1 MSIAPLPA
9 NFRLRDGSTLRGGQ
23 VAFETWGRLNA
34 GRDNAILLFTGLS
47 PSAHAAAT
55 HEDASPGWWE
65 AFIGPGRALDTDRWF
80 IVCLNSLGSCFGS
93 TGPASIEA
101 ATGERWRLRFPP
113 LAVEDIACAGRECLR
128 TLGIESLHAV
138 IGPSLGGL
146 SALAFVAQFRGFARN
161 LVTICSAA
169 AASPMAIALR
179 AIQREAILNDPAW
192 RGGDYPP
199 DAPPVAGLRLAR
211 KLGTTTYRSAQ
222 EWNARFGRRR
232 IDAAAPE
239 RHHSQDAAATL
250 FGPEFEVEG
259 YLAVQAERFAARFD
273 ANCYLYLSRAMD
285 RFQLDEH
292 AANGELPALFAA
304 SGLAAALVVGVES
317 DALFPIEEQTSL
329 AAALNSG
336 GVATTFVR
344 LDSIEG
350 HDAFLIDVDAFA
362 PVLRRFLS

>member
-1 MSIAPLPA
+1 MRIAALPA
-9 NFRLRDGSTLRGGQ
+9 NFRLRDGSHLPGSQ
-23 VAFETWGRLNA
+23 VAFETWGRLGTA
-34 GRDNAILLFTGLS
+34 RDNAILLFTGLS
-47 PSAHAAAT
+47 PSSHAAST
-55 HEDASPGWWE
+55 PEDASPGWWE

-80 IVCLNSLGSCFGS
+80 IVCVNSLGSCFGS

-101 ATGERWRLRFPP
+101 ATGERWRLRFPG
-113 LAVEDIACAGRECLR
+113 LAVEDIASAGRECLR
-128 TLGIESLHAV
+128 ALGIESLHAV
-138 IGPSLGGL
+138 AGPSLGGM

-161 LVTICSAA
+161 LVTICSSA

-192 RGGDYPP
+192 RGGNYLP
-199 DAPPVAGLRLAR
+199 DAPPLAGLRLAR

-222 EWNARFGRRR
+222 EWNVRFGRGRLGV
-232 IDAAAPE
+232 AAPE
-239 RHHSQDAAATL
+239 PPNGQDAAATL
-250 FGPEFEVEG
+250 FRPEFEVEA
-259 YLAVQAERFAARFD
+259 YLDAQAERFSVRFD

-317 DALFPIEEQTSL
+317 DALFPIDEQTSL
-329 AAALNSG
+329 AAALNAG
-336 GVATTFVR
+336 GVATTFAR

-362 PVLRRFLS
+362 PVLRSFLS